1 MTGASVTLPAYG
13 ATVAGTWTDWD
24 GEEDITATTGQQIGV
39 VEVNADNE
47 AIAGGVAEVTA
58 NGG

>member
-13 ATVAGTWTDWD
+13 STVPGTWTDWD